1 VQNAILMYPFGRF
14 KASLLVHKPAHR
26 LTFRKIFVTVNGDF
40 DPQRQP
46 ASRASLVSPPN
57 DIRQTQIFRGY
68 PNYPNNTPVGA
79 AIAPSLHDGMG
90 VLGGHAGPNHTAV
103 AASVPKV
110 EEEERNSAFVDHLP
124 ESKRRKFVLLDDPE
138 EHKRVRVHV
147 MLENVNIIEAP
158 DDFRHRNCVYPRSFA
173 PVGMQM
179 EPRSA
184 RGSRFYADEDPEGGS
199 IDDGQV
205 TIGRTLVPVSMM
217 EGADGEVPV
226 PRIATAKKE
235 KEKLL
240 NDLGYRMAWGQTPRT
255 KTFDKRT
262 LFLQR
267 GRTLRLHCRWRAALT
282 DSQWT
287 PTETRWQTLLRKA
300 ATTF

>member
-1 VQNAILMYPFGRF
+1 
-14 KASLLVHKPAHR
+14 
-26 LTFRKIFVTVNGDF
+26 
-40 DPQRQP
+40 
-46 ASRASLVSPPN
+46 
-57 DIRQTQIFRGY
+57 
-68 PNYPNNTPVGA
+68 
-79 AIAPSLHDGMG
+79 MG

-103 AASVPKV
+103 AASVPKI

-147 MLENVNIIEAP
+147 MLENVNIVEAP

-184 RGSRFYADEDPEGGS
+184 RGSRFCADEGREGGS
-199 IDDGQV
+199 TDDGQV

-217 EGADGEVPV
+217 EGADGEVSV
-226 PRIATAKKE
+226 PRLAPAKKE
-235 KEKLL
+235 KEKQL

-267 GRTLRLHCRWRAALT
+267 GRMLKPNPRWKAALIGP
-282 DSQWT
+282 QWT
-287 PTETRWQTLLRKA
+287 RTETKWQILSRKA
-300 ATTF
+300 APRF